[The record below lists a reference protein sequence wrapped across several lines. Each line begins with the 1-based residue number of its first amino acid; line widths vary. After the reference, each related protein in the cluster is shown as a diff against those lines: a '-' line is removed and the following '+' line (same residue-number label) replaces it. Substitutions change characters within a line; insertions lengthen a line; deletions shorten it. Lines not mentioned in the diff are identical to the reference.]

1 MIPCGV
7 DCGHARIRRRSKHP
21 QAEPGALASTPLK
34 AAGKAFSG
42 SASGSVSQSLSGVG
56 SQKPIATL
64 DCDPDADADRAYF
77 GAAKRV

>member
-1 MIPCGV
+1 M
-7 DCGHARIRRRSKHP
+7 HSRISRIHIASP
-21 QAEPGALASTPLK
+21 AEPGALASTPLK